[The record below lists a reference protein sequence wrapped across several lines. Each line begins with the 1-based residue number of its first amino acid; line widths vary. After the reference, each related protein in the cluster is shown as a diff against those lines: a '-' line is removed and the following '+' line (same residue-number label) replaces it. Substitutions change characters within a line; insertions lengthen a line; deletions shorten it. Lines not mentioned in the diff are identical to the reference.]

1 MAHMH
6 WYMYMKLIVIFSA
19 RCALESSATVI
30 TVAQFRKCMP
40 HSITTISL
48 HYTCSC
54 VSLLY
59 CPHDI
64 DIRVM
69 LHC

>member
-40 HSITTISL
+40 HSITTIL
-48 HYTCSC
+48 CIIHVV
-54 VSLLY
+54 VSAY
-59 CPHDI
+59 CIVHMI
-64 DIRVM
+64 LIFE
-69 LHC
+69 